1 MYEPRRTQMRVTLP
15 SDLTPAFRQAKTEA
29 EQASG
34 VSITDP
40 QFALA
45 LIRKALSVSVTEGG
59 HGRQGTAR

>member
-1 MYEPRRTQMRVTLP
+1 MSETQRVQMRVTLP
-15 SDLTPAFRQAKTEA
+15 SDLTTAFRQAKREA
-29 EQASG
+29 EQVSG
-34 VSITDP
+34 VNITDP